1 MASAG
6 FRYQLVG
13 ADSETD
19 ISLIELDTVTTDI
32 CSGDHVVEV
41 TMKVAQRHISSTFG
55 VLVTDG
61 RIDKID
67 SPCLRTDLI
76 AQKLQVLQPNYQ
88 YASDVLQ
95 ANSVGNVLG
104 MTLPVSNPL
113 RVKELI
119 DIFTHA
125 SQVQLDTDISTVRT
139 DAITKA
145 KQTICGIDSSNSL
158 GVSFEF
164 INSLNVSADVDL
176 ERKHIAVAMLKHL
189 DPSFVY
195 DPSFNYAAIDASSHE
210 FTSPPGATDV
220 SFQLDSSN
228 NPPDL
233 LIKEII
239 RQANQSVQSG
249 FTNNPEMLFGAD
261 VSGGP
266 PIPVVTDA
274 SGVKALYLLKFQV
287 GDVLTFKNTVSIASN
302 PQPIVINFNLTVVDN
317 NDTDLDNHLVLGIGN
332 QA

>member
-19 ISLIELDTVTTDI
+19 ISLIELDTFTRDI

-119 DIFTHA
+119 DIFTQS

-164 INSLNVSADVDL
+164 INSLNVSGKVDE

-189 DPSFVY
+189 DPTFVY
-195 DPSFNYAAIDASSHE
+195 ESSFNLPIDASNE
-210 FTSPPGATDV
+210 FTAPPGATDV

-239 RQANQSVQSG
+239 RQANQSVQDG

-266 PIPVVTDA
+266 PVPVATDV
-274 SGVKALYLLKFQV
+274 SGVKALYLLNFQV

-332 QA
+332 QG

>member
-1 MASAG
+1 
-6 FRYQLVG
+6 
-13 ADSETD
+13 
-19 ISLIELDTVTTDI
+19 LIELDTFTRDI

-119 DIFTHA
+119 DIFTQS

-164 INSLNVSADVDL
+164 INSLNVSGKVDE

-189 DPSFVY
+189 DPTFVY
-195 DPSFNYAAIDASSHE
+195 ESSFNLPIDASNE
-210 FTSPPGATDV
+210 FTAPPGATDV

-239 RQANQSVQSG
+239 RQANQSVQDG

-266 PIPVVTDA
+266 PVPVATDV
-274 SGVKALYLLKFQV
+274 SGVKALYLLNFQV

-332 QA
+332 QG